1 MAVNIRSAKPP
12 DELFKA
18 LRDPVRWRIVVQMA
32 AVDELAYVT
41 LADTLPVVKPTI
53 SHHMK
58 ILYEAGLINVR
69 KSGRNLYYSLRRDV
83 LHKLID
89 ELWEL
94 ASAPRPVAGKH
105 PGRPA
110 AGQRRT
116 RVDGTARTP
125 ARKARAAHENAE
137 EVIVLTW

>member
-1 MAVNIRSAKPP
+1 MAVNTRSAKPP
-12 DELFKA
+12 DEIFKA
-18 LRDPVRWRIVVQMA
+18 LRDPVRWRIVAQMA

-58 ILYEAGLINVR
+58 ILYEAGMINVR
-69 KSGRNLYYSLRRDV
+69 KSGRNHYYSLRRDV

-94 ASAPRPVAGKH
+94 ASTPRPAASKQK
-105 PGRPA
+105 GRPA
-110 AGQRRT
+110 VGQRRIRSEGTT
-116 RVDGTARTP
+116 RKP
-125 ARKARAAHENAE
+125 ARKAHENAE

>member
-1 MAVNIRSAKPP
+1 MVVNSRSAKPP
-12 DELFKA
+12 DEIFKA
-18 LRDPVRWRIVVQMA
+18 LRDPVRWRIVAQMA
-32 AVDELAYVT
+32 AVEELAYVT

-94 ASAPRPVAGKH
+94 AAVPRPAASKQN
-105 PGRPA
+105 GRPA
-110 AGQRRT
+110 VGQRRT
-116 RVDGTARTP
+116 RADGAPRKP
-125 ARKARAAHENAE
+125 ARKARASHDNAE